1 MDDVVP
7 GVSASASDPVR
18 VGEIVAGRYELR
30 RVLGRG
36 AAAVVFAAEH
46 TLVKRPVALKL
57 PLIDPDLHE
66 LLCARLRREI
76 AALAHIRHPNVVDA
90 IDAGETDGMPFLAME
105 LLEGRTLS
113 GLIAARGKLHPHET
127 IKVGIELAEGLGAV
141 HAAGFMHRDV
151 KPSNVLVTSAPL
163 HQVHL
168 CDFGIARGA
177 GTIPAF
183 ERRLTEVGCI
193 LGTPEY
199 MSREAMSGT
208 DEADHRVDVYA
219 LGITLFECLT
229 GNVPVEGTLTQILI
243 RLASGPMPSV
253 ASLRSDVPTPLAA
266 VISRCMNNVVS
277 ERYQTMAE
285 VAAALRALD
294 HLAPEKIDLLRVAQP
309 QAATFAPPGAAAPRP
324 MPAPEAR
331 RGHTRAPY
339 LTVAALQRDNGATTT
354 GRTEDI
360 SEGGVLLISEE
371 PYTAGEV
378 LRLRFA
384 LPMSGRVLSVKVNV
398 RWVRKAR
405 GAPATGLEFIELPD
419 APRAEIQRYV
429 ALMSQPR
436 AR

>member
-1 MDDVVP
+1 MDDVVT
-7 GVSASASDPVR
+7 GVSASASDPLR
-18 VGEIVAGRYELR
+18 VGAIVGGRYELR

-66 LLCARLRREI
+66 LLCVRLRREI
-76 AALAHIRHPNVVDA
+76 AALAHVRHPNVVDA
-90 IDAGETDGMPFLAME
+90 VDAGEHDGMPFLAME

-151 KPSNVLVTSAPL
+151 KPSNVLVTSSPL

-208 DEADHRVDVYA
+208 EEADQRVDVYA
-219 LGITLFECLT
+219 LGVTLFECLT
-229 GNVPVEGTLTQILI
+229 GNVPIEGTLTQILI

-253 ASLRSDVPTPLAA
+253 ASLRPDVPSPLAA
-266 VISRCMNNVVS
+266 VISRCMNNVIS
-277 ERYQTMAE
+277 ERYQTMGE

-294 HLAPEKIDLLRVAQP
+294 HQAPEKVDLLRAAQP
-309 QAATFAPPGAAAPRP
+309 ATLVPAGAPAAPRP

-331 RGHTRAPY
+331 RGHARAPY
-339 LTVAALQRDNGATTT
+339 VSVAALQRDNGVTTT

-371 PYTAGEV
+371 PYAAGEV

-384 LPMSGRVLSVKVNV
+384 LPISGRVLSIKVTV

-405 GAPATGLEFIELPD
+405 GAPATGLEFIELPE
-419 APRAEIQRYV
+419 APRTEIQRYV

-436 AR
+436 VH